1 MEVKREEE
9 ELALFFLIALFVP
22 LRWAAVLFSCHRTRI
37 IVCLRTSCPST
48 LAGPEHFWYSYSG
61 QAAKRF
67 SGSSGEE
74 NAHGWSLFFRDY
86 SEPCLRTHAI
96 IAILVSTDNKK
107 RKIFIVK
114 SDISFILFWGISGR
128 IFLFRYFPLLLS
140 SSLFV
145 NNTCLLKKVLI
156 PVNQPTAYHLPAFLM
171 RQLDSVFHY
180 HCWWKH
186 KCVLCNL

>member
-1 MEVKREEE
+1 MEGKRKEE
-9 ELALFFLIALFVP
+9 ELALFFIIALFVP
-22 LRWAAVLFSCHRTRI
+22 LRWAAVLFSCHRTWI
-37 IVCLRTSCPST
+37 ILCLRTSCPST

-61 QAAKRF
+61 QA
-67 SGSSGEE
+67 GGSGEE
-74 NAHGWSLFFRDY
+74 NAHGWSLFFRDDW
-86 SEPCLRTHAI
+86 EPCLRTHAI
-96 IAILVSTDNKK
+96 IAILVSTGNKK
-107 RKIFIVK
+107 QKKFIVE
-114 SDISFILFWGISGR
+114 SDINFILFWGISGR

-145 NNTCLLKKVLI
+145 NNKCLLKKVLI
-156 PVNQPTAYHLPAFLM
+156 PVNQPTAYHLPASLM